1 MVSTEQITETDS
13 YQEIGRVAIIYDNAK
28 AISADGTE
36 RFLMVDSPI
45 FAYDR
50 IITEGDGEIS
60 IVIDDDNHTQ
70 IDLGGMS
77 DVIIDEDIFSGAGS
91 EEIAAAA
98 AQIEEVHEAILI
110 HDIDLTTAPETA
122 AATDSLA
129 SADEEH
135 QLADSDHTTHRDAI
149 FNSAG
154 EKISIVFDHSDYTDL
169 DHGNPGDPL
178 DSLLNTDDSDSNS

>member
-1 MVSTEQITETDS
+1 MVSAEQITEPDS
-13 YQEIGRVAIIYDNAK
+13 HPVIGRVAIIYDNAK

-50 IITEGDGEIS
+50 IITKGDSRIS

-77 DVIIDEDIFSGAGS
+77 DVIIDEDIFGGAGS
-91 EEIAAAA
+91 EEIAAAS
-98 AQIEEVHEAILI
+98 AQIEEVHEAVLI
-110 HDIDLTTAPETA
+110 HDIDLTSELEA
-122 AATDSLA
+122 ASATDSLA
-129 SADEEH
+129 APAEDH
-135 QLADSDHTTHRDAI
+135 TGADSEHLTQSGEV

-154 EKISIVFDHSDYTDL
+154 EKVSIVFDHSDYTDL
-169 DHGNPGDPL
+169 DHGTSGDPL
-178 DSLLNTDDSDSNS
+178 DSLIHTDDSDS

>member
-1 MVSTEQITETDS
+1 MVSADQITETDS
-13 YQEIGRVAIIYDNAK
+13 HPEIARVAIIYDNAK

-36 RFLMVDSPI
+36 RFLVVDSPV

-50 IITEGDGEIS
+50 IITEGDGRIS

-77 DVIIDEDIFSGAGS
+77 NVIIDEDIFGGAGS
-91 EEIAAAA
+91 EEIAAAS
-98 AQIEEVHEAILI
+98 AQVEEVHEAVLI
-110 HDIDLTTAPETA
+110 HDINLTTKSETA
-122 AATDSLA
+122 LATDSLA
-129 SADEEH
+129 SADEKH
-135 QLADSDHTTHRDAI
+135 QLANSDHITQEGGI

-154 EKISIVFDHSDYTDL
+154 EKLSIVFDHSDYTGL
-169 DHGNPGDPL
+169 DHGNPDDPL

>member
-1 MVSTEQITETDS
+1 MVSSEQIADTDS
-13 YQEIGRVAIIYDNAK
+13 HQEIGRVAIIYDNVK

-36 RFLMVDSPI
+36 RFLTEDSPI

-50 IITEGDGEIS
+50 IITEDDGRIS

-77 DVIIDEDIFSGAGS
+77 DVIFDEDIFGSAGS
-91 EEIAAAA
+91 EEIAAAS
-98 AQIEEVHEAILI
+98 AQIEKVHEAILI
-110 HDIDLTTAPETA
+110 HDIDLTTEPESAT
-122 AATDSLA
+122 ATDSLA

-135 QLADSDHTTHRDAI
+135 QLADSGHVNHGGEI

-169 DHGNPGDPL
+169 DHGNLGDPW
-178 DSLLNTDDSDSNS
+178 DSLLNTDDPDSNS